1 VLRGLTHLCRVFL
14 LFLCSCGIPKITGNG
29 LPHRLAGIQQ
39 PKHDK
44 EGHHRGHEIG
54 VGDLPCTAMM
64 TAVRGFLFYDDD
76 GPGAFDCSSSVKVGR
91 TCPGDCPA
99 GGFDCHDGRGAFQ
112 KRDDQYS
119 QHIQV
124 GAFFGGGFGHVCGNR
139 SNKAVA
145 KKDAQKSSDQRCGY
159 LVTDLVWGPS
169 ERAPMVMTTPRTA
182 ATIPRPGRE
191 SAMAES
197 ESTG

>member
-1 VLRGLTHLCRVFL
+1 
-14 LFLCSCGIPKITGNG
+14 
-29 LPHRLAGIQQ
+29 
-39 PKHDK
+39 
-44 EGHHRGHEIG
+44 
-54 VGDLPCTAMM
+54 MM

-76 GPGAFDCSSSVKVGR
+76 GAGAFDGYPPVDAAAAGGASVVAAAAEPPPRQACSSSVKVGR